1 MTQKLVSGSFIQ
13 DEQGRPMRPQAV
25 ASVSDPSV
33 NYPPVTPSSTPLA
46 GGACRAILVETA
58 GRLKLTQPDG
68 TARDNVPMIVGY
80 NPLGASVIDAPGSGT
95 AATGV
100 FAIY

>member
-25 ASVSDPSV
+25 ASVADPSV
-33 NYPPVTPSSTPLA
+33 SYVPVTLGSSALVN
-46 GGACRAILVETA
+46 GACRAINAEVA
-58 GRLKLTQPDG
+58 GRVKLTQPDG
-68 TARDNVPMIVGY
+68 TVRDNFPLIAGY
-80 NPLGASVIDAPGSGT
+80 NPIGASVIDTPGSGT

-100 FAIY
+100 WAIY